1 MCGILGTINLDFN
14 DETLQLL
21 HHRGP
26 DATGLLK
33 FFISD
38 NRVTFGHTRLSIID
52 LSEAGSQPM
61 ESNDRNYAIIFNGEI
76 YNHLDLR
83 EKLKEIKFRGHSDTE
98 TILYYIAKFGFDAVK
113 DLNGIFAFAFLDK
126 NKKANAKIPYPFGV
140 KPLYYSFRNASVA
153 FSSELKTI
161 LKLMPQNEINTNH
174 LYTFLRLRYNP
185 SPQTLYKN
193 IYKLEP
199 GHFLKI
205 DLTKVSPTKPVFYS
219 YVPQANNTITELE
232 ALEQYDLLLNQA
244 VKRQLLSDVPIS
256 ILLSGGV
263 DSALLAC
270 LAQKVSG
277 EKFTTY
283 TAGYQINTEV
293 NEREDAAFTARWL
306 GSDHKE
312 VIIEEN
318 DFLENLPTFIKI
330 IEEPLGSQSI
340 VPMYYLAQAIHKDGF
355 KVALTGQGVDEPW
368 GGYPKYNPQAFF
380 ENAPSRFLSMFSG
393 LGKNIKKDQWK
404 RAFNSITEPNCL
416 KRFVATCSVFDNQ
429 DVHDLTNGN
438 FNQQHAAELEQ
449 LFNYRFEQLKLTSQ
463 NVSNAL
469 MAFDARMNLSD
480 DLLLY
485 TDKISMHHSL
495 EVRVPFLDVE
505 LVKFVESLPYNFKVT
520 LFKNKI
526 LHKKLAEKYLP
537 KEIIYRKKKHFATP
551 RKEWFKTNIGKKY
564 EDMMCGDKSTFGN
577 IFKKEYIHQ
586 LFHAHRT
593 GKVNYEK
600 KIYLLVNVYYWLN
613 GLKF

>member
-1 MCGILGTINLDFN
+1 MCGILGTINIDFN
-14 DETLQLL
+14 EETLHLI

-26 DATGLLK
+26 DAKGLLK
-33 FFISD
+33 FSFSE
-38 NRVTFGHTRLSIID
+38 NHVTFGHTRLSIID

-61 ESNDRNYAIIFNGEI
+61 ESADGNYAIIFNGEI

-98 TILYYIAKFGFDAVK
+98 TILYYMAKFGWNAVK
-113 DLNGIFAFAFLDK
+113 DLNGIFAFSFLDK
-126 NKKANAKIPYPFGV
+126 KNQNLFLARDPFGV
-140 KPLYYSFRNASVA
+140 KPLYYSFRNEGLV
-153 FSSELKTI
+153 FSSELKT
-161 LKLMPQNEINTNH
+161 LLTLVPPYEMNTDH

-199 GHFLKI
+199 GHYLKI
-205 DLTKVSPTKPVFYS
+205 NLTKVSPTTPVFYS
-219 YVPQANNTITELE
+219 YIPQADDTISKKE
-232 ALEQYDLLLNQA
+232 ALEQYDLLLNKA

-283 TAGYQINTEV
+283 TAGYSINTEV
-293 NEREDAAFTARWL
+293 NEREEASVTARWL
-306 GSDHKE
+306 GSNHKE
-312 VIIEEN
+312 IIIEEN
-318 DFLENLPTFIKI
+318 DFLENLPEFIKI

-368 GGYPKYNPQAFF
+368 GGYPKYNPQTLF
-380 ENAPSRFLSMFSG
+380 ENAPTQLFSAFKSFG
-393 LGKNIKKDQWK
+393 NNINKDSWK
-404 RAFNSITEPNCL
+404 RAFNSMTESDRL
-416 KRFVATCSVFDNQ
+416 KRFVATCSVFDNKE
-429 DVHDLTNGN
+429 VYDLTHRI
-438 FNQQHAAELEQ
+438 FNQQSVAALEKI
-449 LFNYRFEQLKLTSQ
+449 FKYRFEQLNLYNL
-463 NVSNAL
+463 NVANAL
-469 MAFDARMNLSD
+469 MAFDTRMNLCD

-495 EVRVPFLDVE
+495 EVRVPFLDIE
-505 LVKFVESLPYNFKVT
+505 LVKFVESLPYHFKVT

-537 KEIIYRKKKHFATP
+537 KEIIYRRKKHFATP
-551 RKEWFKTNIGKKY
+551 RKEWFKTDIGKKY
-564 EDMMCGDKSTFGN
+564 EEMMCEDSGAFNTLFN
-577 IFKKEYIHQ
+577 KEYIRR
-586 LFHAHRT
+586 LFHAHRN

-600 KIYLLVNVYYWLN
+600 KIYLLVNVYYWL
-613 GLKF
+613 KFF